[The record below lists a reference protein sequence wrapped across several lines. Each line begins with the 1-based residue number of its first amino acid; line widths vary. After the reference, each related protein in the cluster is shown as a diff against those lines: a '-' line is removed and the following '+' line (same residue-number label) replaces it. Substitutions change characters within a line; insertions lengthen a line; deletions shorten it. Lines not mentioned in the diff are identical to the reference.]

1 MQGASPHLAERREG
15 RSVQM
20 MAKEENKRRRKA
32 GQLTFMAKEVQ
43 PMAKVDRDINKQ
55 LARARLTSSA
65 QYYP

>member
-1 MQGASPHLAERREG
+1 
-15 RSVQM
+15 M

-43 PMAKVDRDINKQ
+43 PMAKVDRDIDKQ